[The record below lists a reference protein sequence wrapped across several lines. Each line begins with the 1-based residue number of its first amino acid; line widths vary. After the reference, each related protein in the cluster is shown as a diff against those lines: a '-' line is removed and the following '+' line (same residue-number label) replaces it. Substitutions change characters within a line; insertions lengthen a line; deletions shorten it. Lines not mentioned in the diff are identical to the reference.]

1 MQRRRLS
8 AYCAFALALQLALVL
23 CAPARAD
30 DKLWALLKSGGQV
43 VLMRHAITTPGVGDP
58 EGMVL
63 SDCSTQRNLREEGR
77 AHAALIGQAFRAHAI
92 TVTQVIASPWC
103 RAIDTARIAF
113 GKTPETST
121 ALSNLFG
128 RSDPDGKQVAQLRA
142 LVSKKPASGNVVMV
156 SHGSTILALTGISP
170 ATGEMVVVT
179 PQGSGKFSVAGRL
192 EVAAR

>member
-1 MQRRRLS
+1 MLRRRLS
-8 AYCAFALALQLALVL
+8 ACCAFALALLL
-23 CAPARAD
+23 CASVRAD
-30 DKLWALLKSGGQV
+30 DKLWELLKSGGQV

-63 SDCSTQRNLREEGR
+63 SNCSTQRNLSDEGR
-77 AHAALIGQAFRAHAI
+77 AHAALIGQAFRSHGI

-113 GKTPETST
+113 GKAPETST

-128 RSDPDGKQVAQLRA
+128 RSDPDGKQVAALRM
-142 LVSKKPASGNVVMV
+142 LVSKKPGSGNVVMV

-179 PQGSGKFSVAGRL
+179 PQGNGKFSVAGRL
-192 EVAAR
+192 EVSAR